1 MHLRSRSR
9 DERAAPWSSVSWRP
23 MPSRRLQFCMSEAV
37 FSVLN
42 VLKASGD
49 FGVALLQPLE
59 MAPVDLS
66 RSGTRAPI
74 PVPLD
79 GTLVPL
85 G

>member
-1 MHLRSRSR
+1 
-9 DERAAPWSSVSWRP
+9 
-23 MPSRRLQFCMSEAV
+23 MSEAV
-37 FSVLN
+37 FLF
-42 VLKASGD
+42 LKASGD
-49 FGVALLQPLE
+49 FGVALLQLLE

-66 RSGTRAPI
+66 RNGTRAPI

>member
-1 MHLRSRSR
+1 
-9 DERAAPWSSVSWRP
+9 
-23 MPSRRLQFCMSEAV
+23 MSEGV
-37 FSVLN
+37 FSLLN

-49 FGVALLQPLE
+49 FGVAALQLLE
-59 MAPVDLS
+59 MAPVGLS
-66 RSGTRAPI
+66 RNGTRAPI

>member
-1 MHLRSRSR
+1 
-9 DERAAPWSSVSWRP
+9 
-23 MPSRRLQFCMSEAV
+23 MSEAV
-37 FSVLN
+37 FS

-49 FGVALLQPLE
+49 FGVAALQLLE